1 MSLSE
6 TELEAPAA
14 TSAASPT
21 GNSSGWKKWLVF
33 GTAAGIEI
41 GDTALNAAIVRGR
54 PDGVTLL
61 ASTAIENFRARAAS
75 EWGAEF
81 RNFLKKHGQGHLS
94 ATVLLPR
101 REVIVRLVSLPGVK
115 PKDISSALAF
125 QIDSLH
131 PYGDENVAFAWA
143 RADAAQVL
151 VGIMRQEVLDRYVSL
166 FQEAAIPVA
175 GFTFSA
181 SAIFSALRIAGNPPR
196 DFAAT
201 YTAPNGSLEIYGE
214 SVAKP
219 VFSAELDLPPAR
231 AAALARSELRLPGE
245 EIRSLESVLPLP
257 KNIAP
262 YEPMAYAAA
271 LAPIAKWNAPYA
283 NLLPKERRTVHSR
296 ARLVPTLILAVM
308 LLAVGAAWLTYA
320 AVRDQRYLTQL
331 QSEIQQNQQKAL
343 LAAALDRR
351 IEEHRNRIKL
361 LDDYR
366 KRSQGDIEILAE
378 LSRILPPTV
387 WTSNVDI
394 VQDTIMFAG
403 EADQAAPLLKIID
416 SSPLFRN
423 SEFMMAVM
431 GNRNGGE
438 AFRIRTYRKAQINAA
453 KVGK

>member
-1 MSLSE
+1 
-6 TELEAPAA
+6 
-14 TSAASPT
+14 
-21 GNSSGWKKWLVF
+21 
-33 GTAAGIEI
+33 
-41 GDTALNAAIVRGR
+41 
-54 PDGVTLL
+54 
-61 ASTAIENFRARAAS
+61 
-75 EWGAEF
+75 
-81 RNFLKKHGQGHLS
+81 
-94 ATVLLPR
+94 
-101 REVIVRLVSLPGVK
+101 
-115 PKDISSALAF
+115 
-125 QIDSLH
+125 
-131 PYGDENVAFAWA
+131 
-143 RADAAQVL
+143 
-151 VGIMRQEVLDRYVSL
+151 
-166 FQEAAIPVA
+166 
-175 GFTFSA
+175 
-181 SAIFSALRIAGNPPR
+181 
-196 DFAAT
+196 
-201 YTAPNGSLEIYGE
+201 
-214 SVAKP
+214 
-219 VFSAELDLPPAR
+219 
-231 AAALARSELRLPGE
+231 
-245 EIRSLESVLPLP
+245 
-257 KNIAP
+257 
-262 YEPMAYAAA
+262 MAYAAA